1 MAETLAPCPSCEG
14 YGWFEDEL
22 DGIVADCDW
31 CQGCG
36 YVYRDAKG
44 VDRAITPAEYSRV
57 AAELERLEA
66 ERLRQLGYTGKA
78 KRPGKGPANAALL
91 LRQTQ
96 PRQTV
101 HNRHRLHADRDHA
114 PHQVGVAVV
123 VGEARQVLRNS
134 TSCSRAWRRICTTK
148 LWRRKCQNKGDAAA
162 W

>member
-1 MAETLAPCPSCEG
+1 MEQRALADYSRVAAELQLLEVERLCQLIWG
-14 YGWFEDEL
+14 VRNGWFEDEL

-78 KRPGKGPANAALL
+78 KRPG
-91 LRQTQ
+91 
-96 PRQTV
+96 
-101 HNRHRLHADRDHA
+101 
-114 PHQVGVAVV
+114 
-123 VGEARQVLRNS
+123 EE
-134 TSCSRAWRRICTTK
+134 
-148 LWRRKCQNKGDAAA
+148 
-162 W
+162 